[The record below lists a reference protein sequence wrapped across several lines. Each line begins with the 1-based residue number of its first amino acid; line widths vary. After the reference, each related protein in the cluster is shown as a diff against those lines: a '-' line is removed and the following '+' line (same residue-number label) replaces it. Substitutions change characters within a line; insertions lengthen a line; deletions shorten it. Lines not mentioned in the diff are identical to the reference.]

1 MKVLLTGM
9 SGTGK
14 SALLRVLRTAE
25 NLTVDLDYD
34 GWIVYSEVHG
44 ERAID
49 IARVR
54 RLLNENPGREILLA
68 GTAINQGELYPDLD
82 GVIVLTAPI
91 EVMRERILRRADN
104 PFGKTAEEWV
114 QIMRDTEEI
123 QPLLIQGA
131 DMVLDTSGTTEETA
145 ACIRSYLD
153 AECRK

>member
-14 SALLRVLRTAE
+14 STLLRVLETPE

-34 GWIVYSEVHG
+34 GWIAYSETHG

-54 RLLNENPGREILLA
+54 RLLNENPEREILLA

-82 GVIVLTAPI
+82 SVIVLTAPV
-91 EVMRERILRRADN
+91 EMMRERILRRTDN
-104 PFGKTAEEWV
+104 PFGKSAEEWA

-123 QPLLIQGA
+123 QPLLIRGA
-131 DMVLDTSGTTEETA
+131 DMVLDTSGTPEETA
-145 ACIRSYLD
+145 ARIRAYLD
-153 AECRK
+153 AEHRK